1 MKQEPKFRY
10 DQEAGVTI
18 CQYEDKYGRL
28 FLGTAM
34 CAPEDE
40 DVKSEF
46 TGYSIAEYRAKID
59 YARTRKID
67 ALMRYEALRDLYYS
81 MQHSSHYNP
90 KSYEARRIKK
100 HYMQALGNLKEA
112 RVTYQGLQ
120 TGLRNYIDTKEKIA
134 NKYRSKVEKFDSDEK
149 K

>member
-1 MKQEPKFRY
+1 MKQEPKFKY

-18 CQYEDKYGRL
+18 CQYEDKYGRM

-46 TGYSIAEYRAKID
+46 TGYSIAEFRAKID
-59 YARTRKID
+59 YAKTLKID
-67 ALMRYEALRDLYYS
+67 KLMRYEALRDLYYS

-100 HYMQALGNLKEA
+100 HYMQALGELKEA
-112 RVTYQGLQ
+112 KATYRELQ
-120 TGLRNYIDTKEKIA
+120 AGLRNYIKAKEKIA
-134 NKYRSKVEKFDSDEK
+134 NKYRSKVEKLDFDEK